1 MIGPSLL
8 RRIQKLEHPCS
19 GLEERADSEIDQ
31 VKEQSDDERQVEGRT
46 DILFCLR
53 TVLLRKLMNT
63 RQSCFEDEFEV
74 VSDENDIDDDLD
86 NEVDLEPPYTLRPRV
101 QDDSSTS
108 FLFIVYL
115 TC

>member
-1 MIGPSLL
+1 MIRPSLL
-8 RRIQKLEHPCS
+8 RRIQKLEHSCS

-31 VKEQSDDERQVEGRT
+31 VKEQSDDERQVESCT
-46 DILFCLR
+46 DILLCLR
-53 TVLLRKLMNT
+53 TVLLRELVNT

-74 VSDENDIDDDLD
+74 VGNENDIDDDLD

-108 FLFIVYL
+108 FLFIVYFV
-115 TC
+115 C